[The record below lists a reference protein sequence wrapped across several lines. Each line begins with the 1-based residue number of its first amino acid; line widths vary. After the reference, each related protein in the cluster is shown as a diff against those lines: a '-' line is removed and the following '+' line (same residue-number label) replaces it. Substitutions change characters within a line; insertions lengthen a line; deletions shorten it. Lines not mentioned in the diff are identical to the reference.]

1 MEDPKISVLVS
12 CIAELTSGARCREGE
27 NGEYLP
33 FDSGIRMG
41 IKWGIEVFGC
51 CYGFVLLRDVN
62 KFNKCVLMLW
72 NPTTDECKRIPNPP
86 AGTKGEDRNYEE
98 YGFGYSEGIE
108 DFKVVH
114 LTEALQEGLCEV
126 QVYTLKSNSWR
137 RADNVEIYD
146 IYWHQMSDEVRRPT
160 GGAAHWLAHVE
171 SSIEGHCIARFEFE
185 SEEFDA
191 TSLPVSTDLPPTL
204 CALGG
209 SVCFF
214 IRDLFDVI
222 TIWELKNNVVEKSWN
237 KLFAIDLTKTFGSVY
252 GFIPLKSLRNGKIVV
267 GLQLNK
273 AELHIVLYDPKHGTV
288 ETLKVHESM
297 VPTDY
302 IFVYEEHLHSLGT
315 GTHLAQLKGKTRML
329 VKKNK
334 I

>member
-1 MEDPKISVLVS
+1 MENSLPWDILQDIIIRLPLKSIVRFRCVNHFWNNELEKHSKLLNARSRFGYEMGKFKLMLQLLNDIDTFSYDPSLFT
-12 CIAELTSGARCREGE
+12 CE
-27 NGEYLP
+27 EYSHIEYP

-160 GGAAHWLAHVE
+160 GGAAHWLTHVE

-273 AELHIVLYDPKHGTV
+273 AELHIVL
-288 ETLKVHESM
+288 
-297 VPTDY
+297 
-302 IFVYEEHLHSLGT
+302 
-315 GTHLAQLKGKTRML
+315 
-329 VKKNK
+329 
-334 I
+334 